1 MLYNQ
6 AQTPPQAVLGRC
18 PVARPCRMTAEP
30 HRGFWGRE
38 RSPLKPSGWDGGT
51 DKSAPKRPKDV
62 HAWREPLCI
71 QRRKKAL
78 VERTSRTARP
88 TRTRPTTHGA
98 GAIAGGT
105 TASRR
110 EPKGAEQTFCPAT
123 RGTQGWAGGAT
134 IEHHATGRRLG
145 AGAAAGVP
153 LGVNPLHSAQK
164 KSPGRA
170 DQQHDR
176 RGRDR
181 RRTARGRLQAARP
194 PAAENRRA
202 RNKLSAPRPEG
213 RKAGRAG
220 RQLSTTRPGDV
231 WAR

>member
-18 PVARPCRMTAEP
+18 PVARPCWTTAEP
-30 HRGFWGRE
+30 RRGFWGRE

-62 HAWREPLCI
+62 HAWREPLAFSAE
-71 QRRKKAL
+71 KKPRSSGSA
-78 VERTSRTARP
+78 ARP

-134 IEHHATGRRLG
+134 IEHHATGRRLD
-145 AGAAAGVP
+145 AVAAAGGGF
-153 LGVNPLHSAQK
+153 LSGW
-164 KSPGRA
+164 RA
-170 DQQHDR
+170 LR
-176 RGRDR
+176 SFFRS
-181 RRTARGRLQAARP
+181 QAV
-194 PAAENRRA
+194 
-202 RNKLSAPRPEG
+202 G
-213 RKAGRAG
+213 FFVF
-220 RQLSTTRPGDV
+220 RQESI
-231 WAR
+231 